1 MTIVG
6 IVNQVSSFQVSNNS
20 DHNPRVLLHAR
31 GALMSR
37 VLVRASLRNMNIFID
52 VVCLMATL
60 DDMLIMLFAVVVINI
75 LRVAP
80 RSPCLHSG

>member
-1 MTIVG
+1 
-6 IVNQVSSFQVSNNS
+6 
-20 DHNPRVLLHAR
+20 
-31 GALMSR
+31 MSR

-80 RSPCLHSG
+80 RSPCLPAFWLAAVPDAR